1 MTTEK
6 SGHKKHR
13 GLMAIAALKFVN
25 GFGLLA
31 IGLGALHYLHG
42 DIEKDIAHWME
53 LLRADPHNK
62 YLIWLVEKLSNVDEH
77 RLRQLSVGTFFYS
90 ALFLL
95 EGTGL
100 ALAKR
105 WAEYLTIITT
115 ASLMPVE
122 MYEIYVHTTV
132 PRIVVL
138 LVNIVVVAY
147 LARELQRTKKGREIA
162 ASR

>member
-6 SGHKKHR
+6 SGHKKHG

-31 IGLGALHYLHG
+31 LGLGALHYLHG
-42 DIEKDIAHWME
+42 DIAKDFAHWME
-53 LLRADPHNK
+53 LLRADPHNR
-62 YLIWLVEKLSNVDEH
+62 YLLWLLQKLSIVDEH

-105 WAEYLTIITT
+105 WAEYLTIVTT

-122 MYEIYVHTTV
+122 LYELYARLTW
-132 PRIVVL
+132 PRGVVL
-138 LVNIVVVAY
+138 VVNIVVVAY
-147 LARELQRTKKGREIA
+147 LVVELKRTKKSKAG
-162 ASR
+162 

>member
-25 GFGLLA
+25 GIGLLA

-42 DIEKDIAHWME
+42 DIEKDFAHWME
-53 LLRADPHNK
+53 LLRADPHNH
-62 YLIWLVEKLSNVDEH
+62 YLIWLLEKLSNVDEH

-105 WAEYLTIITT
+105 WAEYLTIVTT

-122 MYEIYVHTTV
+122 IYEIHVHISW
-132 PRIVVL
+132 PRVVVL
-138 LVNIVVVAY
+138 LVNIIVVAY
-147 LARELQRTKKGREIA
+147 LILELRRTKAQKH
-162 ASR
+162 

>member
-42 DIEKDIAHWME
+42 DIEKDFAHWME
-53 LLRADPHNK
+53 LLRADPHNR
-62 YLIWLVEKLSNVDEH
+62 YLLWLVEKLSNVDEH

-90 ALFLL
+90 TLFLL

-115 ASLMPVE
+115 ASLMPLE
-122 MYEIYVHTTV
+122 LYELYVRLTW
-132 PRIVVL
+132 PRGVVL
-138 LVNIVVVAY
+138 VVNIVVVAY
-147 LARELQRTKKGREIA
+147 LVVELKRTKKGKEG
-162 ASR
+162 

>member
-6 SGHKKHR
+6 SGHKKHG

-25 GFGLLA
+25 GIGLLA
-31 IGLGALHYLHG
+31 LGLGALHYVHG
-42 DIEKDIAHWME
+42 DIGKDFAHWME
-53 LLRADPHNK
+53 LLRADPHNR
-62 YLIWLVEKLSNVDEH
+62 YLLWLLQKLSNVDEH

-100 ALAKR
+100 AMARR
-105 WAEYLTIITT
+105 WAEYLTIVTT

-122 MYEIYVHTTV
+122 LYELYLRLTW
-132 PRIVVL
+132 PRGVVL
-138 LVNIVVVAY
+138 VVNIVVVAY
-147 LARELQRTKKGREIA
+147 LVVELKRTKGAKRDN
-162 ASR
+162 R

>member
-1 MTTEK
+1 MTTGK

-25 GFGLLA
+25 GIGLLA

-42 DIEKDIAHWME
+42 DIEKDFAHWME

-62 YLIWLVEKLSNVDEH
+62 YLIWLLEKLSNVDEH

-105 WAEYLTIITT
+105 WAEYLTIVTT

-122 MYEIYVHTTV
+122 LYELYVRLTW
-132 PRIVVL
+132 PRGVVL
-138 LVNIVVVAY
+138 VVNIVVVAY
-147 LARELQRTKKGREIA
+147 LVVELKRTRKGKEG
-162 ASR
+162 

>member
-13 GLMAIAALKFVN
+13 GLMAIAALKFIN

-42 DIEKDIAHWME
+42 DIDKDVAHWME
-53 LLRADPHNK
+53 LLRADPHNR
-62 YLIWLVEKLSNVDEH
+62 YLLWLLEKLSNVDDR

-105 WAEYLTIITT
+105 WAEYLTIVTT
-115 ASLMPVE
+115 ASLMPLEV
-122 MYEIYVHTTV
+122 YEIYVHLSWARV
-132 PRIVVL
+132 VVL

-147 LARELQRTKKGREIA
+147 LVVELRRTKRHKEG
-162 ASR
+162 

>member
-1 MTTEK
+1 MTTGK

-25 GFGLLA
+25 GIGLLA
-31 IGLGALHYLHG
+31 IGLGALHYVHG
-42 DIEKDIAHWME
+42 DIEKDFAHWME
-53 LLRADPHNK
+53 LLRADPHNH
-62 YLIWLVEKLSNVDEH
+62 YLIWLLQKLSNVDEH

-105 WAEYLTIITT
+105 WAEYLTIVTT

-122 MYEIYVHTTV
+122 IYELYARLTW
-132 PRIVVL
+132 PRGVVL
-138 LVNIVVVAY
+138 VVNIVVVAY
-147 LARELQRTKKGREIA
+147 LVVELKRTRKGKEG
-162 ASR
+162 

>member
-31 IGLGALHYLHG
+31 LGLGALHYLHG
-42 DIEKDIAHWME
+42 DVAKDVAHWME
-53 LLRADPHNK
+53 LLRADPHNR
-62 YLIWLVEKLSNVDEH
+62 YLIWLLQKLSNVDEH

-100 ALAKR
+100 ATAKR

-115 ASLMPVE
+115 ASLMPLE
-122 MYEIYVHTTV
+122 MYEIYVHTTA

-147 LARELQRTKKGREIA
+147 LARELRHTKKQKEA
-162 ASR
+162 

>member
-6 SGHKKHR
+6 NGHKKHG

-31 IGLGALHYLHG
+31 LGLGALHFLHG
-42 DIEKDIAHWME
+42 DLPKEFAHWME
-53 LLRADPHNK
+53 LLRADPHNR
-62 YLIWLVEKLSNVDEH
+62 YVLWLLEKVSNVDEH

-90 ALFLL
+90 ALYLS

-105 WAEYLTIITT
+105 WAEYLTIVTT

-122 MYEIYVHTTV
+122 LYELYARLTW
-132 PRIVVL
+132 PRGVVL
-138 LVNIVVVAY
+138 VVNIAVVAY
-147 LARELQRTKKGREIA
+147 LVVELKRAKKSKAG
-162 ASR
+162 